1 MRDVLIRSIFGTLF
15 LLVIFVPYVYDL
27 QHNGNLMT
35 LVFFVFSL
43 LGVHE
48 LFVMQTSSPFTSNLK
63 VPALLLT
70 TALFIPFVLNA
81 LQGIIPINQN
91 PFFDFLANNMA
102 IYMIGFGVFAISLIV
117 FSVWIFQT
125 KSIDFVF
132 KQPLIFGFFYP
143 VLPLWILSFAY
154 NTSSVFDK
162 QLILIVL
169 LPIYL
174 NDTLAYVSGR
184 LFGKTPLIPAV
195 SPKKTWEGFI
205 GGLIGAALVMNIVIA
220 LVGELTVANAFGIS
234 LVSISASFLAT
245 LGDLFES
252 KLKRS
257 VGVKDSGKL
266 LPGHGGILDRIDAML
281 FVTPVLYVI
290 LKAIYI

>member
-1 MRDVLIRSIFGTLF
+1 M
-15 LLVIFVPYVYDL
+15 PYFYDL
-27 QHNGNLMT
+27 QYHGNLMT

-43 LGVHE
+43 LGIHE
-48 LFVMQTSSPFTSNLK
+48 LFQMQANSPYKSNLK
-63 VPALLLT
+63 VPALLLA
-70 TALFIPFVLNA
+70 TALFIPFLLNA
-81 LQGIIPINQN
+81 LQGIIPIAQN
-91 PFFDFLANNMA
+91 PFFDFLVENLS
-102 IYMIGFGVFAISLIV
+102 IYFVAFILFVLSIIL
-117 FSVWIFQT
+117 FSIWIFKPQ
-125 KSIDFVF
+125 SIEFVF
-132 KQPLIFGFFYP
+132 KHPLIFGLFYP
-143 VLPLWILSFAY
+143 ILPLWILSYAY

-162 QLILIVL
+162 VLIFVVL

-174 NDTLAYVSGR
+174 NDSLAYVSGR
-184 LFGKTPLIPAV
+184 LFGKTPLLPAV

-205 GGLIGAALVMNIVIA
+205 GGILGAAVVMIIVIA
-220 LVGELTVANAFGIS
+220 IGGEFTVSNAFGIS
-234 LVSISASFLAT
+234 IISIAASFLAT

-290 LKAIYI
+290 LKAIYNF